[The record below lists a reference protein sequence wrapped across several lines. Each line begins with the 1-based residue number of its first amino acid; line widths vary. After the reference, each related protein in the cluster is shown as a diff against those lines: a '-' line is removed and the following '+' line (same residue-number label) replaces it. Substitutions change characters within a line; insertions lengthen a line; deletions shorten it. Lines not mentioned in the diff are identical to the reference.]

1 MTHTKKKLFI
11 MVTNGPENPELA
23 TIPFVMATAAQAS
36 DVEVVMGFQGN
47 GSMLAIKCMADH
59 VFAQGFPKLSE
70 LIDAYVEAG
79 GKLYVCG
86 PCVGARQVNEGE
98 LLGGATI
105 VGAATFVS
113 ESLSATQSL
122 IYCGQLGTS
131 SAFDT
136 TWMSCLLAHW
146 FSICQE

>member
-1 MTHTKKKLFI
+1 MSDKPQKLFI
-11 MVTNGPENPELA
+11 MVTHGPENPELA

-47 GSMLAIKCMADH
+47 GSMLMIKCMADH

-70 LIDAYVEAG
+70 LIEAYVEAG

-86 PCVGARQVNEGE
+86 PCVGSRQVNEDE

-122 IYCGQLGTS
+122 IY
-131 SAFDT
+131 
-136 TWMSCLLAHW
+136 
-146 FSICQE
+146 